1 MAKIDVRSL
10 QGPILPNVPLKSPTQ
25 ETQQGAGSFSDLLTK
40 NLESDISTLKF
51 SAHAEAR
58 LESRNIKLSQE
69 QMQRLEN
76 ATQLVAEKGAR
87 DALVMMDNLGFIVNV
102 PNRTVIT
109 AVDSES
115 MQDKVFTNIDSA
127 IIANN

>member
-1 MAKIDVRSL
+1 MAKIDVRAL
-10 QGPILPNVPLKSPTQ
+10 QRPILPNVPLKSPTQ
-25 ETQQGAGSFSDLLTK
+25 ETQSAGSFHDLLTS
-40 NLESDISTLKF
+40 NLETPSLKF
-51 SAHAEAR
+51 SAHAQGR
-58 LESRNIKLSQE
+58 LESRNIELSQE

-76 ATQLVAEKGAR
+76 ATQLVADKGAR

-127 IIANN
+127 VIATE